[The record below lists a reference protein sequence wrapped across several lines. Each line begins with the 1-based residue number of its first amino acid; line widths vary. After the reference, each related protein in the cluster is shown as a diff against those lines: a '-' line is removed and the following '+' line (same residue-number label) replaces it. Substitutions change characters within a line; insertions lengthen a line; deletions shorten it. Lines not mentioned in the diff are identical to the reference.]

1 MALPQDI
8 DRFIGDYVR
17 AFNARDLERVAS
29 LYAEDATLE
38 DPVGSAMVRGK
49 PAIRAFYE
57 QYQDQPS
64 YLQYSGDCRVAQ
76 SAIAFS
82 FIACIGTGPDLH
94 IVRIV
99 DSFRFD
105 DAGLISEMR
114 AFWGESDMGG
124 IVEDGAPDVP
134 LLLPLAGRVALV
146 ATGGIAIGGACARI
160 LARAGARVIV
170 SGDSEAAGER
180 LAEELRAA
188 GGQAIAV
195 SCSAQDAPSRAVD
208 LMGRLDHVVNI
219 AVGTDSLVQWSGA
232 SQMAAGGR
240 PGAIVD
246 IVIAPGEKLAVTP
259 CNPIGDGIRRNMLI
273 VDSGHMHSEDVAARV
288 ADAALMLF
296 LPQAAAID
304 GESLR
309 VN

>member
-1 MALPQDI
+1 MALPGDI
-8 DRFIGDYVR
+8 DRFIRDYVR
-17 AFNARDLERVAS
+17 AFNARDLDRVAS

-38 DPVGSAMVRGK
+38 DPVGGAMVRGK

-64 YLQYSGDCRVAQ
+64 YLHYSGDCRVAQ

-94 IVRIV
+94 IVRII

-114 AFWGESDMGG
+114 AFWGEPDVGG
-124 IVEDGAPDVP
+124 IVEDRASDVP

-146 ATGGIAIGGACARI
+146 ATGGISIGHACARV
-160 LARAGARVIV
+160 LARAGARVVV
-170 SGDSEAAGER
+170 SGDSEAASER
-180 LAEELRAA
+180 LVEELRTA

-195 SCSAQDAPSRAVD
+195 SCSAQDAPSRAVN

-219 AVGTDSLVQWSGA
+219 AAGTNSLVRWGGA
-232 SQMAAGGR
+232 SQMAASGR

-246 IVIAPGEKLAVTP
+246 IVIAQGEEPAMTA
-259 CNPIGDGIRRNMLI
+259 CNPAGDGIRRNALI
-273 VDSGHMHSEDVAARV
+273 VDSGHMHSEEAVARV

-296 LPQAAAID
+296 LPQSAAID
-304 GESLR
+304 GQSLR
-309 VN
+309 IN